1 MTVSQTGRT
10 KNSVTVNVSSF
21 PTDKGY
27 RQTYVWIP
35 PEQKFYSLSDALAAG
50 YISDYEANYPDP
62 GDVANGDI
70 TVTVSDDYCGEYKA
84 WDIKIEC
91 VMDGVVYE
99 WVNIHTF
106 LKFEYE
112 NAKTK
117 EKGSVIDIT
126 PQDLHSINL
135 FGAYIESWTV
145 ENGDG
150 SYHILDGCD
159 AGDEIYADYLL
170 TPARHILTAA
180 SANREYLGA
189 YYGDI
194 YDGASYIDENCCEGA
209 GAEAKFFNLI
219 ADAINDFNFTVDI

>member
-35 PEQKFYSLSDALAAG
+35 SEQSFYTLTDALAAG

-62 GDVANGDI
+62 TNVANGDI
-70 TVTVSDDYCGEYKA
+70 TITISDDYTDVYKA

-91 VMDGVVYE
+91 VTDGAVYE

-112 NAKTK
+112 NAKVK
-117 EKGSVIDIT
+117 EAGDVMDVT
-126 PQDLHSINL
+126 ARDLHSINL

-145 ENGDG
+145 ENGNG
-150 SYHILDGCD
+150 NYHILDGCV

-170 TPARHILTAA
+170 TPAQHILTAA
-180 SANREYLGA
+180 AANRQYLGT
-189 YYGDI
+189 YYGDV
-194 YDGASYIDENCCEGA
+194 YTDAAYIDNNCSA
-209 GAEAKFFNLI
+209 GESAEAKFFNGM
-219 ADAINDFNFTVDI
+219 ADAINNFNFTVSI